1 MLKSVLH
8 LTFKMSTYKRATLD
22 EEDLV
27 DSIGE
32 GEIYPNGIQVNFRGS
47 GNGKSCWSERTHVE
61 KRLLVVTVVLMVGL
75 LACISALVFQYR
87 NKQPKAC
94 LTEACISVTS
104 SILSSLDR
112 TVNPCEDFFS
122 YACGGWIKTN
132 PVPDG
137 HSRWG
142 TFNNLWEHNQ
152 VVMKHLL
159 ENTTA
164 NMSSE
169 AESKAQRYYQS
180 CMNETKIEELKA
192 KPLME
197 LITKLGGW
205 NITGPWDRD
214 NFNQTL
220 REVTAHYH
228 TSPFFSV
235 YVSADS
241 KNSNSNV
248 IQVDQSGLSLPSRD
262 YYLNKTENEK
272 VLTGYLNY
280 MVQLGMLLGGEDE
293 NSTRQQMKQILD
305 FETALANITT
315 PQEKRRDEEVIY
327 HKMAAGDLK
336 NLSPAVD
343 WMPFLTTMFYP
354 VELNESEP
362 VVVYAKEYLEQVSN
376 LIQATDK
383 CLLNNY
389 LIWNLVRKTSSFL
402 DQHFQDAE
410 EKLMGIMYGS
420 KKQDFPFSYQVLTG
434 YLNYMVQLGML
445 LGGEDE
451 NSTRQQMKQI
461 LDFETALANITTPQ
475 EKRRDEEV
483 IYHKMAAGDLKVICQ
498 GHACCKR
505 ESGRGKEL
513 LPAACFSLYLTVSDL
528 YFENVMQFYN
538 FSARVT
544 ADQLRKT
551 PNREQWSMTPPTV
564 NAYYSPT
571 KNEIVFPA
579 GILQTPFYTN
589 TSPNIKVALNSSDL
603 VCEVGD
609 KLLTAG
615 LRQVPVQAEEGR
627 TDQSPCY
634 EDSKELL
641 PCCPH
646 SLNIGPQMGP
656 MEKSV
661 GIRSSPTPAS
671 LQPPDYS
678 FHTPQPL
685 GKPRGPEVMKPRQRA
700 SRSHP
705 ANGLLQQAVPMLD
718 QLIDRVT
725 VQVQG

>member
-1 MLKSVLH
+1 METLRESVLH

-248 IQVDQSGLSLPSRD
+248 IQVRGGRGLLLWSGSETHTCPLTPATLPVRAQGLKLEVLGAVGKSLGASGSGLASHRSWSW
-262 YYLNKTENEK
+262 
-272 VLTGYLNY
+272 
-280 MVQLGMLLGGEDE
+280 LG
-293 NSTRQQMKQILD
+293 Q
-305 FETALANITT
+305 
-315 PQEKRRDEEVIY
+315 RR
-327 HKMAAGDLK
+327 
-336 NLSPAVD
+336 
-343 WMPFLTTMFYP
+343 
-354 VELNESEP
+354 
-362 VVVYAKEYLEQVSN
+362 
-376 LIQATDK
+376 
-383 CLLNNY
+383 
-389 LIWNLVRKTSSFL
+389 
-402 DQHFQDAE
+402 
-410 EKLMGIMYGS
+410 
-420 KKQDFPFSYQVLTG
+420 
-434 YLNYMVQLGML
+434 
-445 LGGEDE
+445 
-451 NSTRQQMKQI
+451 
-461 LDFETALANITTPQ
+461 
-475 EKRRDEEV
+475 
-483 IYHKMAAGDLKVICQ
+483 
-498 GHACCKR
+498 
-505 ESGRGKEL
+505 
-513 LPAACFSLYLTVSDL
+513 
-528 YFENVMQFYN
+528 
-538 FSARVT
+538 
-544 ADQLRKT
+544 
-551 PNREQWSMTPPTV
+551 
-564 NAYYSPT
+564 
-571 KNEIVFPA
+571 
-579 GILQTPFYTN
+579 
-589 TSPNIKVALNSSDL
+589 
-603 VCEVGD
+603 
-609 KLLTAG
+609 G
-615 LRQVPVQAEEGR
+615 LRR
-627 TDQSPCY
+627 
-634 EDSKELL
+634 
-641 PCCPH
+641 CP
-646 SLNIGPQMGP
+646 S
-656 MEKSV
+656 
-661 GIRSSPTPAS
+661 
-671 LQPPDYS
+671 
-678 FHTPQPL
+678 
-685 GKPRGPEVMKPRQRA
+685 
-700 SRSHP
+700 
-705 ANGLLQQAVPMLD
+705 
-718 QLIDRVT
+718 
-725 VQVQG
+725 